1 MLKQSEMLRNL
12 SQVLKGTL
20 IIGVTVKQ
28 KNPHPSWHTGP
39 AGGSATGRSLHA
51 SVRVNLSA
59 RCASVPP
66 CSVPEYPG
74 NISSNVCNNVFLSRA
89 PPHHTN

>member
-28 KNPHPSWHTGP
+28 KKPTP
-39 AGGSATGRSLHA
+39 AGTPALQEGLLQADRSMH
-51 SVRVNLSA
+51 
-59 RCASVPP
+59 RCS
-66 CSVPEYPG
+66 
-74 NISSNVCNNVFLSRA
+74 
-89 PPHHTN
+89 